1 MARHGL
7 IGVPRAAAPLRE
19 KRREAMEA
27 IAYAAAMGFF
37 GGILATLIGAI
48 AIQRYETYKANQA
61 IYEEAY
67 RYYQSQK
74 RAGRI

>member
-1 MARHGL
+1 
-7 IGVPRAAAPLRE
+7 
-19 KRREAMEA
+19 MEA

-37 GGILATLIGAI
+37 GGIIASCLGAI
-48 AIQRYETYKANQA
+48 AIQRYETHKANQA

-67 RYYQSQK
+67 RYYQSAK

>member
-1 MARHGL
+1 
-7 IGVPRAAAPLRE
+7 
-19 KRREAMEA
+19 MEA
-27 IAYAAAMGFF
+27 IAYAAAMGFI
-37 GGILATLIGAI
+37 GGIIATLLGAI

-67 RYYQSQK
+67 RYYQSAK